1 MLLQLEAPSIA
12 ESTGLYQSH
21 LNAARLDLGEPSDQG
36 QRSQQ
41 EQGAVEAQGFD
52 KSNLISIKSIET

>member
-1 MLLQLEAPSIA
+1 MLLQLEALSTV

-21 LNAARLDLGEPSDQG
+21 LDTARLDLSEPNDQA

-41 EQGAVEAQGFD
+41 EQSAVETQGFEEH
-52 KSNLISIKSIET
+52 SHSIKSIET